1 MGVRRWL
8 TAEYDMTGLSRRL
21 YTSMKV
27 YWITVIFWALLP
39 LIMIGLMHSV
49 AKGWI
54 ESTWGVEIAIITE
67 SVQLNNFAPVEFIEI
82 VAHAFFIYLVIVLG
96 LGIFN
101 MLRNYQRDP
110 FIKKAKMVDY
120 IAEFTARFWEI
131 ISIKKWSEC
140 ESGQRL
146 RK

>member
-67 SVQLNNFAPVEFIEI
+67 SVQLNGNLYHLCYSFECRCRFSRYSSWYWKVDSYFIP
-82 VAHAFFIYLVIVLG
+82 AHRWL
-96 LGIFN
+96 
-101 MLRNYQRDP
+101 LRWFEEQDGPQGKYNLD
-110 FIKKAKMVDY
+110 
-120 IAEFTARFWEI
+120 
-131 ISIKKWSEC
+131 
-140 ESGQRL
+140 
-146 RK
+146 